1 MRFLKATDRLGG
13 ADMHRRSFLTLTAAT
28 LMRPGIAAAASYPA
42 KPVTILVP
50 FAAGGGG
57 DLLARLA
64 ADHARNKRGIPVA
77 VEYRP
82 GAAATIAPSQVARA
96 APDGT
101 VLGLYS
107 VSPFLTVPHLQKLSY
122 DTTKDFTFIS
132 VYAFIPLALYVAT
145 ESAFK
150 DWAGILRYAK
160 DNPGKLRWGTSGV
173 RGVAHV
179 AVEAAFRKEHVQ
191 TTFVPFT
198 GGAEAITAMLGGH
211 IEAVVSADYGPHL
224 AAGRVRLLALTG
236 SEKLEGQ
243 PQLPTFKDMQYPLA
257 TEAIYGLFGPAKL
270 AADVVAY
277 WENLTREMA
286 ATDEYKAV
294 LAVANAG
301 PLYLDSKAFTA
312 NVIENYAKLGEAIV
326 ELGFKAR

>member
-1 MRFLKATDRLGG
+1 
-13 ADMHRRSFLTLTAAT
+13 MHRRNFLSLAAFV
-28 LMRPGIAAAASYPA
+28 LIPPKGALAASYPS

-57 DLLARLA
+57 DILTRAA
-64 ADHARNKRGIPVA
+64 ADHARNKRNIPVA

-82 GAAATIAPSQVARA
+82 GAGATIAPSQVARA
-96 APDGT
+96 APDGAT
-101 VLGLYS
+101 LGLYS

-122 DTTKDFTFIS
+122 DTTRDFTFIS
-132 VYAFIPLALYVAT
+132 AYAFIPLALYVVA
-145 ESAFK
+145 EGPYK
-150 DWAGILRYAK
+150 DWAGILSYAK

-173 RGVAHV
+173 RGVAHI
-179 AVEAAFRKEHVQ
+179 AVEAAFRREGVR

-224 AAGRVRLLALTG
+224 AAGRVRLLVLTG
-236 SEKLEGQ
+236 SEKMQSQ
-243 PQLPTFKDMQYPLA
+243 PQLPTFKDLQYPLA

-270 AADVVAY
+270 PAEVVAY
-277 WENLTREMA
+277 WESLIKDMM

-294 LAVANAG
+294 LKVVSAG
-301 PLYLDSKAFTA
+301 PLHLDSKAFTA
-312 NVIENYAKLGEAIV
+312 NVMENYARLGEAIDA
-326 ELGFKAR
+326 LGLKPK